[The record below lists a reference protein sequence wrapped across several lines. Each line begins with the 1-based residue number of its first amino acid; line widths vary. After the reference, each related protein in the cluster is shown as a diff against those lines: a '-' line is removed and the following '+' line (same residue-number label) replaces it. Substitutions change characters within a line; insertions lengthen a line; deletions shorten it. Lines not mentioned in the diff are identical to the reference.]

1 VEDEVSNKTVELMHA
16 SLDAARTAMQSGD
29 CAWLYAR
36 AVTQAGD
43 AAQLSLTLERQG
55 AELREVSEARDAF
68 LARAQKAE
76 TDVIGMAA
84 AIADELRGLRQRAE
98 KAETRLEK
106 MRLDNALPEIMHRFS
121 PLWRCTACGEFY
133 GDGQSCSSWRWT
145 GDAMEHYCDHHPQ
158 AGHFPARKV
167 TPDALAAAFRL
178 ADEKGRAP

>member
-1 VEDEVSNKTVELMHA
+1 MSNKTVELMHA

-55 AELREVSEARDAF
+55 AELREASEARDAF

-76 TDVIGMAA
+76 ADAIGMAA
-84 AIADELRGLRQRAE
+84 AIDDEMRELRQRAE
-98 KAETRLEK
+98 NAEKRLEE
-106 MRLDNALPEIMHRFS
+106 MPFNNTLPEIMHRFS

-145 GDAMEHYCDHHPQ
+145 VDAMEHYCGHDPQ
-158 AGHFPARKV
+158 AGHFPAGKV
-167 TPDALAAAFRL
+167 TPDELAAAFRL
-178 ADEKGRAP
+178 ADRIEKGGDAP

>member
-1 VEDEVSNKTVELMHA
+1 MSSKTVELMHA
-16 SLDAARTAMQSGD
+16 SLDAAMAAMQSGD
-29 CAWLYAR
+29 CEWLYAM

-55 AELREVSEARDAF
+55 AELRGVSEARDAF

-76 TDVIGMAA
+76 TDAIGMAA
-84 AIADELRGLRQRAE
+84 AIDDEMRELRQRAE
-98 KAETRLEK
+98 NAEKRLEK
-106 MRLDNALPEIMHRFS
+106 MRFDNALPEIVHRFS
-121 PLWRCTACGEFY
+121 SLWRCTACGEFY

-145 GDAMEHYCDHHPQ
+145 GDAMEHYCGHLPQ

-167 TPDALAAAFRL
+167 TLDALAAAFRL